1 MPPRDTRLGIPRTK
15 SGFTFVLLSKRLAA
29 ISVPPGLGDYP
40 GRRLPFVCRFISD
53 TDPRYEWIA
62 VFSTADLP
70 AAIDRVIHS
79 LCQHRD
85 SKIMSLSQKGLAGRA
100 IAAQVG
106 VTEQTVST
114 VLSGQRDRERSARER
129 AAELLREGFPPDAV
143 AKATGLTQGQ
153 IRHLAARAKY

>member
-1 MPPRDTRLGIPRTK
+1 
-15 SGFTFVLLSKRLAA
+15 
-29 ISVPPGLGDYP
+29 
-40 GRRLPFVCRFISD
+40 
-53 TDPRYEWIA
+53 
-62 VFSTADLP
+62 
-70 AAIDRVIHS
+70 
-79 LCQHRD
+79 
-85 SKIMSLSQKGLAGRA
+85 MSLSQKGLAGRA